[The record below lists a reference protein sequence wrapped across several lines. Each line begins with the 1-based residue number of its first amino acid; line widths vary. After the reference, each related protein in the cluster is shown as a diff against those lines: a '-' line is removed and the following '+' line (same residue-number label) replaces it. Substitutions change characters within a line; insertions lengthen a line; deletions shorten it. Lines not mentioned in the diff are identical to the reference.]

1 MMAMK
6 TLTDLPA
13 RAARTSSQA
22 RGRPVVTQTQQRED
36 TWSLALNRIADQRCR
51 ASFAAF
57 FNHFSPLLKGFLI
70 KGSRLNAAQSEELVQ
85 EVMIKVWARASQFDS
100 RKSSAT
106 TWLYT
111 IARNS
116 RIDWLR
122 RQANA
127 VTEELVADDLY
138 EDEAAETPFIQLQ
151 QLRNEQTVAQALAA
165 LPAEQALVLKKVYME
180 SKSHSEVSEELG
192 LPLGTVKSR
201 VRLALKKLQDVVG
214 REALA

>member
-6 TLTDLPA
+6 TLVDLP
-13 RAARTSSQA
+13 RRTAKNSSQA
-22 RGRPVVTQTQQRED
+22 HGRSAVTQSPQRD
-36 TWSLALNRIADQRCR
+36 DIWSLALNRIADTRCR
-51 ASFAAF
+51 ASFAEF
-57 FNHFSPLLKGFLI
+57 FQHFSPLLKGFLM
-70 KGSRLNAAQSEELVQ
+70 KGSRLNAAQAEELVQ
-85 EVMIKVWARASQFDS
+85 EIMIKVWGRAAQFDG

-127 VTEELVADDLY
+127 ETDELVADDLY
-138 EDEAAETPFIQLQ
+138 EDETAETPFMQLQ
-151 QLRNEQTVAQALAA
+151 HARNERTVSDALAT
-165 LPAEQALVLKKVYME
+165 LPEEQALVLTKVYME
-180 SKSHSEVSEELG
+180 SKSHTEVASELG

-214 REALA
+214 REALV